1 MCTLRCCA
9 SNALHCDAL
18 HAILCVTKKPCNT
31 SPGTGKT
38 DLRAP
43 VLPGFTF
50 KRFSLSSE
58 CSRLHK
64 REHRAPVSIDDCTAL
79 RRRQPSKREKSYP
92 RSEQNTTPNLPN
104 ARAVLRSN
112 RSVTSIKNVRKHR
125 TNATYARN
133 NKAKT
138 LKFT

>member
-64 REHRAPVSIDDCTAL
+64 RDNTEHPCRLTIVRHCVDANP
-79 RRRQPSKREKSYP
+79 
-92 RSEQNTTPNLPN
+92 PN
-104 ARAVLRSN
+104 AGATTCLSAAQHARKQLGAPSLLRVEST
-112 RSVTSIKNVRKHR
+112 VCFQRKR
-125 TNATYARN
+125 GLPSSRLT
-133 NKAKT
+133 KAGQVCVVG
-138 LKFT
+138 F